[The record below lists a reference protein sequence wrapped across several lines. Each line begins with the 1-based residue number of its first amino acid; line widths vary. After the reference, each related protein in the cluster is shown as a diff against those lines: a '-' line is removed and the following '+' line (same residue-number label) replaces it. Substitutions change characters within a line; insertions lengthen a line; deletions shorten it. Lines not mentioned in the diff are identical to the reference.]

1 MNKIY
6 GFGNA
11 LIDIEIRISE
21 DQLKNI
27 SIPKGSMRHISNE
40 ELKSLLNKFNTQ
52 RYSAMPGGSVANSL
66 HAANKHN
73 AEIYFSCSIGDDE
86 FGELFI
92 DSFKLIK
99 ESVSFNKSSLP
110 TGICLIFVTPDGERT
125 MAANLGANLELSP
138 ECLNVDILKASD
150 FLIFDNFSLSFDKGV
165 ETVEYTLSL
174 EDELKICFGISD
186 KSLVKKNNSKIKKIF
201 LSEIHLLYGNEDE
214 IKELEKLISKPAL
227 NTLISKGPAGAS
239 YNQEFSKAPLID
251 IVNSNGAGDALL
263 GTFLAYFGIIEEKD
277 ALKKAVSYATE
288 ICTVNGPRL
297 DI

>member
-1 MNKIY
+1 
-6 GFGNA
+6 
-11 LIDIEIRISE
+11 
-21 DQLKNI
+21 
-27 SIPKGSMRHISNE
+27 MRHISSD
-40 ELKSLLNKFNTQ
+40 ELESLLKRFDTQ
-52 RYSAMPGGSVANSL
+52 RYSVMPGGSIANSL
-66 HAANKHN
+66 HAANKHD

-165 ETVEYTLSL
+165 ETIEYSLSL
-174 EDELKICFGISD
+174 EKDLNICFGISD
-186 KSLVKKNNSKIKKIF
+186 KSLIKKNNTKIKKVF
-201 LSEIHLLYGNEDE
+201 LNEIHLLYGNEDE
-214 IKELEKLISKPAL
+214 IKELEKLISNPAL

-239 YNQEFSKAPLID
+239 YNQEFSKAPRIN

-263 GTFLAYFGIIEEKD
+263 GAFLAYFGIIDEKD
-277 ALKKAVSYATE
+277 ALKKAVSYAAE

>member
-40 ELKSLLNKFNTQ
+40 ELESLLNRFNTQ

-92 DSFKLIK
+92 DSFKSIN
-99 ESVSFNKSSLP
+99 ESVSFYKSSLP

-138 ECLNVDILKASD
+138 ECLNLDMLRASD

-165 ETVEYTLSL
+165 ETIEYSLSL
-174 EDELKICFGISD
+174 ENELKICFGISD

-201 LSEIHLLYGNEDE
+201 LNEIHLLYGNEDE
-214 IKELEKLISKPAL
+214 IKEFEKLISKPAL

-239 YNQEFSKAPLID
+239 YNEEFSIAPLID

-263 GTFLAYFGIIEEKD
+263 GTFLAYFGTIEEKD